1 MAQVMQRTMYATAG
15 HIIGTKDGEK
25 FEADDTFSGKLN
37 LEQFMKAARRKYDT
51 RTLMADPDS
60 LQVFERTYK
69 LPTDV
74 FIQCCE
80 AYENGTLDFNAGF
93 LL

>member
-1 MAQVMQRTMYATAG
+1 MTQVMQRTMYATAG

-80 AYENGTLDFNAGF
+80 AYENGTLDFNYE
-93 LL
+93 

>member
-1 MAQVMQRTMYATAG
+1 MAQVMQRTFYETSG
-15 HIIGTKDGEK
+15 HIIGTKDGKK
-25 FEADDTFSGKLN
+25 FEADDTFSGKLD
-37 LEQFMKAARRKYDT
+37 LEQFMKVARRKYGT

-60 LQVFERTYK
+60 LQVYEYTYK

-80 AYENGTLDFNAGF
+80 AYENGTLDFNYE
-93 LL
+93 

>member
-1 MAQVMQRTMYATAG
+1 MTQVMQRTMYATVG

-25 FEADDTFSGKLN
+25 FEVDDTFIGKLN

-51 RTLMADPDS
+51 RTLMANPDS
-60 LQVFERTYK
+60 LQVFEHTYK

-74 FIQCCE
+74 FIQCCD
-80 AYENGTLDFNAGF
+80 AYENGTLDFNYE
-93 LL
+93 

>member
-25 FEADDTFSGKLN
+25 FEADDTFIGKLN

-51 RTLMADPDS
+51 RTLMANPDS
-60 LQVFERTYK
+60 LMVFEHTYK

-80 AYENGTLDFNAGF
+80 AYENGTLDFNYE
-93 LL
+93 

>member
-1 MAQVMQRTMYATAG
+1 MAQVMQRTMYATYG

-80 AYENGTLDFNAGF
+80 AYENGTLDFNYE
-93 LL
+93 

>member
-1 MAQVMQRTMYATAG
+1 MAQVMQRTFYDTAG
-15 HIIGTKDGEK
+15 HIIGTKDGKK
-25 FEADDTFSGKLN
+25 FEADDTFSGKLD
-37 LEQFMKAARRKYDT
+37 LEQFMKAARRKYAT

-60 LQVFERTYK
+60 LQVYERTYK

-80 AYENGTLDFNAGF
+80 AYENGTLDFNYE
-93 LL
+93 

>member
-1 MAQVMQRTMYATAG
+1 MAQVMQRTFYDTAG
-15 HIIGTKDGEK
+15 HTIGTKDGVK
-25 FEADDTFSGKLN
+25 FEADDIFSGKLD
-37 LEQFMKAARRKYDT
+37 LEQFMKAARRKYGT

-60 LQVFERTYK
+60 LQVYERTYK

-80 AYENGTLDFNAGF
+80 AYENGTLDFNYE
-93 LL
+93 

>member
-1 MAQVMQRTMYATAG
+1 MAQVMQRTMYATSG

-25 FEADDTFSGKLN
+25 FEADDTFIGKLN

-51 RTLMADPDS
+51 RTLMANPDS
-60 LQVFERTYK
+60 LMVFEHTYK

-80 AYENGTLDFNAGF
+80 AYENGTLDFNYE
-93 LL
+93 